1 MNLTELMVDLVK
13 DGLKHDIRSFQMRAR
28 RVAEA
33 SKDNNPELAK
43 AIIRTLKTTP
53 IRRQP
58 AEWQPASNHLP
69 VDQDS
74 RQSLVREE
82 ESVVANKPHWD
93 HLIAKT
99 IKEFVFERQN
109 EQKLVSHGLQPAR
122 SLLLEGPPG
131 VGKTMT
137 ARWLASELELPLIT
151 LDLTTVINSLLG
163 KTGNNIKSVLD
174 YARSKKCVLLLDEFD
189 SIAKRRSDDS
199 DVGELKRLVTVLL
212 QTIDDWP
219 HTSILV
225 AATNHGELLDPAI
238 WRRFDHVLHFS
249 PPNKT
254 DVVRFL
260 TDRKVD
266 QKTSNEIASVYT
278 EKSYSSL
285 ERMLHKAKKA
295 ALLYEID
302 HNESI
307 RQAFGLKSQNIS
319 ERDARDSEILKLHS
333 EGLNKTQISSQL
345 GISRPTVRRVIK
357 KWQEGDNNA

>member
-1 MNLTELMVDLVK
+1 MDLTELMVDLVK
-13 DGLKHDIRSFQMRAR
+13 DGLKHDLRSFHMRAR

-33 SKDNNPELAK
+33 SKAENPELAK

-58 AEWQPASNHLP
+58 TEWQPAASQAP
-69 VDQDS
+69 IDQDS

-82 ESVVANKPHWD
+82 ESVAANKPQWD

-99 IKEFVFERQN
+99 ITEFVFERRN
-109 EQKLVSHGLQPAR
+109 EQKLVSHGLLPAR

-137 ARWLASELELPLIT
+137 ARWLASELTLPLIT

-174 YARSKKCVLLLDEFD
+174 YARSKRCVLLLDEFD

-219 HTSILV
+219 HSSILV

-249 PPNKT
+249 PPSES
-254 DVVRFL
+254 DVIRFL
-260 TDRKVD
+260 TARDVD
-266 QKTSNEIASVYT
+266 PKIANDIASTYAD
-278 EKSYSSL
+278 KSYSSL
-285 ERMLHKAKKA
+285 ERILHRAKKSS
-295 ALLYEID
+295 LLYGID
-302 HNESI
+302 HAESI
-307 RQAFGLKSQNIS
+307 RQAFGLKTQSTS
-319 ERDARDSEILKLHS
+319 SREFRDSEILKMHA
-333 EGLNKTQISSQL
+333 EGLNKTQISCQL
-345 GISRPTVRRVIK
+345 GISRPTVRRVIRR
-357 KWQEGDNNA
+357 WQIGDNNA